1 MQTQKAE
8 FLSDPYNELL
18 QESVRLS
25 VGVERLDFHLLG
37 FKTEYSLDA
46 PPKPPQTPEQKD
58 GAKKQESPNAQAKSE
73 EEKPKEPEF
82 KPNFKALSE
91 KELVLFDDDK
101 VFLDEN
107 LKIRQSYK
115 IQIYQ
120 TSALQKTHKS
130 PKIRLIE
137 NRDLSKLIA
146 EIDFSGVSF
155 YANIAMEVLQDI
167 YKKMIKEGFFIG
179 IRIFDFKKTL
189 VEVLNRFKNKTLK
202 HPKVL
207 IEIATGTHPIS
218 PESEKLIICYK
229 DKAPQNN
236 DGIQKVSI
244 IGINKGDLILR
255 YIQPGT
261 ARKGRNLKLAFM
273 EPHIPP
279 ENKIEF
285 SCSENLEPKEI
296 CKLPERVHCVEYYAK
311 KKGFVTRTPDGKF
324 DIENELNLA
333 SATLKETG
341 AILGGL
347 DNNITVNIKSN
358 SDLEDAVG
366 SGVRIE
372 CENIIVNGNV
382 GSNTILR
389 ARSVKIYGN
398 TNNSAKIYA
407 DDVYVS
413 THKGYL
419 KAEKADIDTLENGI
433 IEAKV
438 VKIKKGMGGKIS
450 TQRMLLSS
458 LGSNNTIDFSQMVII
473 EQCSGTNN
481 KFTAQLFGENEAL
494 ETLKNI
500 EAKQREL
507 PKLIAHL
514 EHAINSSKSGVETLM
529 KKMKAL
535 QAQKMPVPSN
545 FTQMVNDY
553 KGYVSELNRLNTQES
568 ELKIQKEELIKK
580 LRTQEEELFNAKII
594 NKGKSWQD
602 MNVIKWKFRNGE
614 STYTP
619 KRDEEAAVFFAKH
632 LFDKGGK
639 AAIDVS
645 QEIEERDLEWLKQR

>member
-1 MQTQKAE
+1 MDNDGFITDLHA
-8 FLSDPYNELL
+8 ELL
-18 QESVRLS
+18 QESNKL
-25 VGVERLDFHLLG
+25 GIGIEKLDFNLLG
-37 FKTEYSLDA
+37 FITTYTLD
-46 PPKPPQTPEQKD
+46 D
-58 GAKKQESPNAQAKSE
+58 GANYKR
-73 EEKPKEPEF
+73 
-82 KPNFKALSE
+82 LSE
-91 KELVLFDDDK
+91 KELVLFDDEN
-101 VFLDEN
+101 VFLNEK
-107 LKIRQSYK
+107 LKIQQSYK
-115 IQIYQ
+115 IQIYP
-120 TSALQKTHKS
+120 TKS
-130 PKIRLIE
+130 KKSNFKPPKIKLIE
-137 NRDLSKLIA
+137 NKDITKLIA
-146 EIDFSGVSF
+146 EIDFDEVVF
-155 YANIAMEVLQDI
+155 YPNIAMEILQEI

-179 IRIFDFKKTL
+179 IRIFDFKKALITVVTRL
-189 VEVLNRFKNKTLK
+189 KDRTLK
-202 HPKVL
+202 HRKVK
-207 IEIATGTHPIS
+207 IEIASGVHPIS

-229 DKAPQNN
+229 DKASQDD

-261 ARKGRNLKLAFM
+261 ARKGRNLKLAFI

-285 SCSENLEPKEI
+285 SCSENLEAKEV

-407 DDVYVS
+407 DNAYIS
-413 THKGYL
+413 KHKGYL
-419 KAEKADIDTLENGI
+419 KAKEVDIDTLENGNI
-433 IEAKV
+433 DAQK
-438 VKIKKGMGGKIS
+438 VKIKKGLGGNVRAQKVLI
-450 TQRMLLSS
+450 SS
-458 LGSNNTIDFSQMVII
+458 LGNNNTINFSEMALI

-481 KFTAQLFGENEAL
+481 KFTAQIIEEE
-494 ETLKNI
+494 ETLKSLKAI
-500 EAKQREL
+500 EDRQREL
-507 PKLIAHL
+507 PRLI
-514 EHAINSSKSGVETLM
+514 EQFENAINSSKSGIDTLM
-529 KKMKAL
+529 KKIKNL
-535 QAQKMPVPSN
+535 QSQNMPVPAN
-545 FTQMVNDY
+545 FMQMVREY
-553 KGYVSELNRLNTQES
+553 KGYVSELARLNVQGN
-568 ELKIQKEELIKK
+568 ELKTQKEELIKR
-580 LRTQEEELFNAKII
+580 LRERDEELFDAKII

-602 MNVIKWKFRNGE
+602 MNVIKWKFSHAECSYMPRRG
-614 STYTP
+614 
-619 KRDEEAAVFFAKH
+619 EEAVLFFAKRY
-632 LFDKGGK
+632 FDNN
-639 AAIDVS
+639 
-645 QEIEERDLEWLKQR
+645 EIQIQVANEFEEKDLEWLKQ

>member
-120 TSALQKTHKS
+120 TSTLQKTHKS

-137 NRDLSKLIA
+137 NKDLSKLIA

-155 YANIAMEVLQDI
+155 YANIAMKVLQDI

-207 IEIATGTHPIS
+207 IEIAKGTHPIS

-296 CKLPERVHCVEYYAK
+296 CRLPERVHCVEYYAK

-389 ARSVKIYGN
+389 AKSVKIYGN

-407 DDVYVS
+407 DNAYIS
-413 THKGYL
+413 KHKGYL
-419 KAEKADIDTLENGI
+419 KAKEVDIDTLENGNI
-433 IEAKV
+433 DAQK
-438 VKIKKGMGGKIS
+438 VKIKKGLGGNVRAQKVLI
-450 TQRMLLSS
+450 SS
-458 LGSNNTIDFSQMVII
+458 LGNNNTINFSEMALI

-481 KFTAQLFGENEAL
+481 KFTAQIIEEE
-494 ETLKNI
+494 ETLKSLKAI
-500 EAKQREL
+500 EDRQREL
-507 PKLIAHL
+507 PRLI
-514 EHAINSSKSGVETLM
+514 EQFENAINSSKSGIDTLM
-529 KKMKAL
+529 KKIKNL
-535 QAQKMPVPSN
+535 QSQNMPVPAN
-545 FTQMVNDY
+545 FMQMVREY
-553 KGYVSELNRLNTQES
+553 KGYVSELARLNVQGN
-568 ELKIQKEELIKK
+568 ELKTQKEELIKR
-580 LRTQEEELFNAKII
+580 LRERDEELFDAKII

-602 MNVIKWKFRNGE
+602 MNVIKWKFSHAECSYMPRRG
-614 STYTP
+614 
-619 KRDEEAAVFFAKH
+619 EEAVLFFAKRY
-632 LFDKGGK
+632 FDNN
-639 AAIDVS
+639 
-645 QEIEERDLEWLKQR
+645 EIQIQVANEFEEKDLEWLKQR

>member
-167 YKKMIKEGFFIG
+167 YKKMIKEGFFVG

-207 IEIATGTHPIS
+207 IEIATGTHPVS

-229 DKAPQNN
+229 DKASQDD

-261 ARKGRNLKLAFM
+261 ARKGRNLKLAFI

-285 SCSENLEPKEI
+285 ACSENLEAKEV

-389 ARSVKIYGN
+389 AKSVKIYGN

-407 DDVYVS
+407 DNAYIS
-413 THKGYL
+413 KHKGYL
-419 KAEKADIDTLENGI
+419 KAKEVDIDTLENGNI
-433 IEAKV
+433 DAQK
-438 VKIKKGMGGKIS
+438 VKIKKGLGGNVRAQKVLI
-450 TQRMLLSS
+450 SS
-458 LGSNNTIDFSQMVII
+458 LGNNNTINFSEMALI

-481 KFTAQLFGENEAL
+481 KFTAQIIEEE
-494 ETLKNI
+494 ETLKSLKAI
-500 EAKQREL
+500 EDRQREL
-507 PKLIAHL
+507 PRLI
-514 EHAINSSKSGVETLM
+514 EQFENAINSSKSGIDTLM
-529 KKMKAL
+529 KKIKNL
-535 QAQKMPVPSN
+535 QSQNMPVPAN
-545 FTQMVNDY
+545 FMQMVREY
-553 KGYVSELNRLNTQES
+553 KGYVSELARLNVQGN
-568 ELKIQKEELIKK
+568 ELKTQKEELIKR
-580 LRTQEEELFNAKII
+580 LRERDEELFDAKII

-602 MNVIKWKFRNGE
+602 MNVIKWKFSQAECSYMPRRG
-614 STYTP
+614 
-619 KRDEEAAVFFAKH
+619 EEAVLFFAKRY
-632 LFDKGGK
+632 FDNN
-639 AAIDVS
+639 
-645 QEIEERDLEWLKQR
+645 EIQIQVANEFEEKDLEWLKQ